1 MHLLNLGAIPIAYE
15 RNVYSI
21 TKKELNIVKKA
32 KYRKRF
38 HGLHLSENISV
49 LENKTLTTLKKFMVK
64 KAEEYTR
71 DVLAIKNQIYLTHSW
86 STINHTNSFH
96 EPHEHPN
103 AFISIVYYAQCKE
116 SFVRFLLNRIPIGE
130 GFNFD
135 FTIDKYNIYNSQTWD
150 LPVEAGDIVIFPG
163 HVRHGS
169 TINTSKLPRIIVG
182 ANFFIKGK
190 IGSAKT
196 VSIITI

>member
-1 MHLLNLGAIPIAYE
+1 MESVNLRAIPIAYE
-15 RNVYSI
+15 RNVYSLN
-21 TKKELNIVKKA
+21 KKELDIVKKT
-32 KYRKRF
+32 KYRKLF
-38 HGLHLSENISV
+38 NGLYLSKNTSL
-49 LENKTLTTLKKFMVK
+49 LENKSLASLKKLMVDK
-64 KAEEYTR
+64 GKEYAR
-71 DVLAIKNQIYLTHSW
+71 DVLGIKDQIYLVHSW
-86 STINHTNSFH
+86 STINPTHAFH

-116 SFVRFLLNRIPIGE
+116 SFVRFLLDRTPIRE

-190 IGSAKT
+190 IGSTKT
-196 VSIITI
+196 VSVITI